1 MNHTNTKIKE
11 EFKEKLTELD
21 VFIKENLEEMNVI
34 IESVKVMARD

>member
-1 MNHTNTKIKE
+1 MNHIHTKIKE

>member
-1 MNHTNTKIKE
+1 MSHINTKIRE

-21 VFIKENLEEMNVI
+21 VFIKENLEEMTAT